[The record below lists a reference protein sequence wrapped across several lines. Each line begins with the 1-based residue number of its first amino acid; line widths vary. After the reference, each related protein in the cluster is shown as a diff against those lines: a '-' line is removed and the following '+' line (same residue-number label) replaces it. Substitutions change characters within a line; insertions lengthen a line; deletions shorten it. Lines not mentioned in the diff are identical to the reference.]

1 MDKNLICICCPMG
14 CHLKVNIEENKVSG
28 NGCKRG
34 IDYGISEI
42 TNPVRVITTTVKVK
56 EGELPV
62 LPVKTKGAIPTD
74 HNSKC
79 MEELKKL
86 EVVAPVSVGEVILKD
101 ILGTG
106 IDIVSC
112 RDIKSIKA

>member
-1 MDKNLICICCPMG
+1 M
-14 CHLKVNIEENKVSG
+14 
-28 NGCKRG
+28 
-34 IDYGISEI
+34 
-42 TNPVRVITTTVKVK
+42 
-56 EGELPV
+56 
-62 LPVKTKGAIPTD
+62 LPVKTKGAIPKEL
-74 HNSKC
+74 NFKC

-106 IDIVSC
+106 INIVSC

>member
-62 LPVKTKGAIPTD
+62 LPKEL
-74 HNSKC
+74 NFKC